1 MVSRVATITLL
12 VSTVLV
18 ARSFAQSSSSSLSSK
33 ESTPVDTVPTPP
45 PISCPAGAPIGAV
58 ELRVQSSSTP
68 DSLPFQT
75 INHLT
80 EGDTVLYAPV
90 LREHEKR
97 PGEVS
102 LVMVPAKREP
112 KEAALLV
119 SDPKAADKPQRWS
132 IPRTLTL
139 AALVYGPQGLSK
151 KKVEGFLSQDD
162 LLIAQLADYAEKTAQ
177 TEALVE
183 ALSNS
188 GSSSAGVNAALTG
201 FASQYGM
208 SVQLD
213 RTAPPAVQAQ
223 TLFAAMNPQLA
234 TYNPLASSSAERV
247 GQTASVATAAATL
260 FFGSPIG
267 LAAGGAAMLLDLR
280 YIAFP
285 GTQFRSSFAQP
296 LNRPPA
302 KDGLNLCGQNTPAP
316 PHTRVAFI
324 WAVRVPNTPA
334 PAIKVGDA
342 DFIPP
347 GQKTPVP
354 VDVPDPQWKY
364 LQRSRAWTLEN
375 ATGQKLPISV
385 LKLGNQRALE
395 LDLTKAS
402 VQSGDYHLAGY
413 WDWTHFEASGEIH
426 VQPLSDFAGA
436 RLEPN
441 SQDKLL
447 AKSGKIPVT
456 VANSDFEF
464 LTKVEIKKVNDEFAV
479 AEPVRFILPKGL
491 REGPQNQ
498 ADVQIDTTNLDPGG
512 YELLLSQQDAKSHPV
527 KINVLPS
534 LPKIDN
540 LPILA
545 NQGEATQH
553 YVLKGERLG
562 LLSKLQAPGAS
573 FELGAPTSSGTD
585 RSVTVQLK
593 SDLKPGTSL
602 AVQADIAD
610 RNEPMTLP
618 DALEITGPVPIIASS
633 HLSLPTGMAIT
644 LPPDEFPADYN
655 LTAMLDVR
663 NVEPRSVL
671 TLACSEDLG
680 VPVNIHIGEQNA
692 AFSLQRLSPDQLFV
706 SLDTSAFPAGCL
718 LQATIDN
725 GKTGRSQ
732 PFTLAHIVR
741 LPQIDSFVGTNQ
753 VQPDGTRTY
762 ELQGRNLEM
771 IEKAGWDQLEGVPVT
786 ALPTPIQG
794 QGLKQAL
801 QVNLPDPAPAHAELF
816 IWLRGE
822 KNASA
827 TTLPALAPQ
836 KLPGPGATPAGG
848 PSAVPDHRATLIR

>member
-1 MVSRVATITLL
+1 MVLRVATITLL
-12 VSTVLV
+12 ASTILL
-18 ARSFAQSSSSSLSSK
+18 AQGFAQSSNSSPSGAENSAL
-33 ESTPVDTVPTPP
+33 DTAQTPP
-45 PISCPAGAPIGAV
+45 PIACPAGAPIGAV
-58 ELRVQSSSTP
+58 ELRVQSAANP

-80 EGDTVLYAPV
+80 EGDTVLYTPV
-90 LREHEKR
+90 LRAREKR

-102 LVMVPAKREP
+102 LVMVPAKHEL

-119 SDPKAADKPQRWS
+119 TDPKAADKPQRWN
-132 IPRTLTL
+132 IPKTLTL

-151 KKVEGFLSQDD
+151 KKVEGFLAQDD

-188 GSSSAGVNAALTG
+188 GSSSASVNAALTG

-213 RTAPPAVQAQ
+213 KTAPPAIQAQ
-223 TLFAAMNPQLA
+223 TLFATMNPQLA

-247 GQTASVATAAATL
+247 GQTASLATAAATL

-267 LAAGGAAMLLDLR
+267 LAAGGTAMLLDLR

-296 LNRPPA
+296 LNRPLA

-324 WAVRVPNTPA
+324 WAVRIPNTPA
-334 PAIKVGDA
+334 PDIKIGEA

-354 VDVPDPQWKY
+354 VTVPDPQWKY
-364 LQRSRAWTLEN
+364 LQRSRAWTLED
-375 ATGQKLPISV
+375 AKGQKFPISV
-385 LKLGNQRALE
+385 LKLGNQKALE
-395 LDLTKAS
+395 LDLNKVPVTP
-402 VQSGDYHLAGY
+402 GDYHLSGF
-413 WDWTHFEASGEIH
+413 WDWSHFAASGEIH
-426 VQPLSDFAGA
+426 VQPLSDFALA
-436 RLEPN
+436 KLEPD

-447 AKSGKIPVT
+447 AKSGKLPVT
-456 VANSDFEF
+456 LAGSDFEF
-464 LTKVEIKKVNDEFAV
+464 LTKVEIKKLNDEFAI

-491 REGPQNQ
+491 REGPQKH
-498 ADVQIDTTNLDPGG
+498 ADVQIDTTNLDPGR
-512 YELLLSQQDAKSHPV
+512 YEILLSQQDAKSHPV
-527 KINVLPS
+527 KVNVLPN

-553 YVLKGERLG
+553 YVLKGERLD

-573 FELGAPTSSGTD
+573 FELGPATPSGTD
-585 RSVTVQLK
+585 RSVTVQLEA
-593 SDLKPGTSL
+593 DLKPGASL

-618 DALEITGPVPIIASS
+618 DALEITGPLPVIASS

-644 LPPDEFPADYN
+644 LPPDEFPASYN

-671 TLACSEDLG
+671 KLACSED
-680 VPVNIHIGEQNA
+680 VESPVKLHIGEQNA
-692 AFSLQRLSPDQLFV
+692 TYSLQQLSPDQLFV
-706 SLDTSAFPAGCL
+706 SFDTSAFPAGCL

-725 GKTGRSQ
+725 GKTGKSQ

-741 LPQIDSFVGTNQ
+741 LPQIDSFEATGQ
-753 VQPDGTRTY
+753 IQPDGKRTY
-762 ELQGRNLEM
+762 SLTGRDLEM
-771 IEKAGWDQLEGVPVT
+771 IEKVGWDQLEGLLVT

-794 QGLKQAL
+794 QGLRQML
-801 QVNLPDPAPAHAELF
+801 QLNLPDPPPVHADLF
-816 IWLRGE
+816 VWLRGE

-827 TTLPALAPQ
+827 TTLAAPV
-836 KLPGPGATPAGG
+836 KLPPPGMTPTGG
-848 PSAVPDHRATLIR
+848 AHSGADHPATLVH